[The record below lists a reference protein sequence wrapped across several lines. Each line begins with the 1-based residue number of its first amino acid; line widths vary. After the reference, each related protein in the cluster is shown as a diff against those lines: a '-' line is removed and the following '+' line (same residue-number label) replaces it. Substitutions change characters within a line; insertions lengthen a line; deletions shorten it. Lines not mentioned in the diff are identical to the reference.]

1 MGTINYGTSYYF
13 NNAKNNREW
22 EKDITIGLKPT
33 SNYSDEDSG
42 YTEWLEQEKSENEDF
57 EYERYDYDY
66 EEDNFRRDEVT
77 YFIESGNT
85 PDHYKISLESGYY
98 EGFYLNIENDIP
110 WVFDDSKE
118 KREYQKDITVLKEFL
133 LKLINEYGLVVV
145 YPGWCT
151 GYADKNESVKEIS
164 EFIRNLR
171 QEVKSVDTWR
181 VYEKKRKA
189 KEVSD

>member
-1 MGTINYGTSYYF
+1 MGAINYGTSYRF
-13 NNAKNNREW
+13 LNAEGKREW
-22 EKDITIGLKPT
+22 DKDITIGIKPT
-33 SNYSDEDSG
+33 SDYDDDESG
-42 YTEWLEQEKSENEDF
+42 YSEYLEDRKSEDEDF
-57 EYERYDYDY
+57 EYDRSDYDY

-77 YFIESGNT
+77 YFIESGDT
-85 PDHYKISLESGYY
+85 PDHYKVSLESGYY

-110 WVFDDSKE
+110 WVFDDSEE

-151 GYADKNESVKEIS
+151 GYADNKESVKEIN
-164 EFIRNLR
+164 EFIKNLR

-181 VYEKKRKA
+181 VYKKKQ
-189 KEVSD
+189 KVGMVSC